1 MRKFFLACLLSY
13 ATKHFFKLTLL
24 PKEKPFTQ
32 FNVAF
37 HRRLGIRLSFE
48 YTTTLLS
55 EKAGEGRTGTGFMF
69 EKMLCEI
76 VANNRGRDT

>member
-1 MRKFFLACLLSY
+1 MCTFLRNK
-13 ATKHFFKLTLL
+13 TFFKLTSLR
-24 PKEKPFTQ
+24 KENPFTK

-55 EKAGEGRTGTGFMF
+55 GKAGEGRTRTGSML
-69 EKMLCEI
+69 EKMLCAI
-76 VANNRGRDT
+76 VGNNRGRDT

>member
-1 MRKFFLACLLSY
+1 MPTFLRNKTFFQTNA
-13 ATKHFFKLTLL
+13 FE
-24 PKEKPFTQ
+24 KEKSFTQ

-55 EKAGEGRTGTGFMF
+55 GKAREERTGTGFMF
-69 EKMLCEI
+69 KKMLCEI